1 MSLKKYF
8 FFAFGSIFVASVLM
22 GFTTIFTANSL
33 QVENERAVYSQQQ
46 LRLLKGI
53 KSSSSLMLKEVAD
66 FIILKNNFE
75 LDEFNTAK
83 KNLEEDLQKLKKAT
97 LDEIKHVSNHN
108 EDKLNT
114 EQKEI
119 ETINKIHEIAYRII
133 HESDNILGAI
143 KANRTNES
151 LILFQKSIHSAY
163 DNELRTIID
172 NQIQDEQ
179 KEMDETYDLLR
190 ITFNNFQTI
199 SIILLILLVC
209 TILFSS
215 IITFSSIFSPIHNL
229 VRAVTKIGHG
239 DYTAEINGSE
249 GEIGILADSLKT
261 MAKDLAETQA
271 QLVQSAKMASIGQ
284 MAAGITQEIHHPL
297 TIINNNLYMMRR
309 EITVLETDY
318 GLNESI
324 KIIDQN
330 TQRILEVI
338 DHLGQFS
345 RQSDTLMRPLNVNDI
360 INSSYSL
367 LTHQFKT
374 LNINFDTEFH
384 SQLPSI
390 MGNNR
395 ELEQVFINILTN
407 ARDALYYRTDPSQN
421 KINVTTEF
429 KDETTMVRILF
440 SDNGSGILKKDVPR
454 IFDPFFTTKGS
465 ETGTGLGLSMAY
477 GIIKNH
483 GGTISVAKTSSEGTT
498 FEILLPTAS
507 AQL

>member
-46 LRLLKGI
+46 LRLLKSI

-83 KNLEEDLQKLKKAT
+83 NNLKEDLQKLKTAT
-97 LDEIKHVSNHN
+97 QDEIEHISTHN
-108 EDKLNT
+108 DAKLIS
-114 EQKEI
+114 ERKEI
-119 ETINKIHEIAYRII
+119 DTVNKIYKISYNII
-133 HESDNILGAI
+133 RESENIVKAI
-143 KANRTNES
+143 QTNTFNKS
-151 LILFQKSIHSAY
+151 LVLFKESIHSAY
-163 DNELRTIID
+163 DNELRAIID

-179 KEMDETYDLLR
+179 KEMDETHDLLR
-190 ITFNNFQTI
+190 ITFKNFQTI
-199 SIILLILLVC
+199 AIILLTLLVC
-209 TILFSS
+209 TILFAS
-215 IITFSSIFSPIHNL
+215 IITFSSILNPINNL

-239 DYTAEINGSE
+239 DYTAEINKSE

-261 MAKDLAETQA
+261 MAQDLAETQA

-297 TIINNNLYMMRR
+297 TVIKNNLYMMRR

-324 KIIDQN
+324 KTIEQN
-330 TQRILEVI
+330 TQRISEVI

-345 RQSDTLMRPLNVNDI
+345 RQSDTLKHPLNVNDV

-367 LTHQFKT
+367 LTHQFES

-384 SQLPSI
+384 TQLPSI

-429 KDETTMVRILF
+429 KKETTMVRILF

-454 IFDPFFTTKGS
+454 VFDPFFTTKGLD
-465 ETGTGLGLSMAY
+465 TGTGLGLSMAY

-507 AQL
+507 AQI